1 MIERAV
7 LLGQGPE
14 ITLRDLGLDTP
25 RRTAIDSQDVATP
38 AEDAGNAFPDI
49 APHGLNLPALHES
62 MDRHYFQ
69 KSLDMA
75 EGNATKA
82 ARLLNMSYYAF
93 RRCREK
99 LQI

>member
-14 ITLRDLGLDTP
+14 ITPRDLGLDRP
-25 RRTAIDSQDVATP
+25 GQTAIDSQDVATAP
-38 AEDAGNAFPDI
+38 EEAVNAFPDI
-49 APHGLNLPALHES
+49 SPHGLNLPALHES

-75 EGNATKA
+75 EGNTAKA

-99 LQI
+99 LCL